1 MGLYLDYS
9 IYFIYIWDYKK
20 ILKFNTFI
28 IKAKHLNKLLERLT
42 KERKNGNT
50 MNEWITEWM
59 DEWMN
64 EWIN

>member
-28 IKAKHLNKLLERLT
+28 IKAKHLNKFLERLT

-50 MNEWITEWM
+50 MNE
-59 DEWMN
+59 
-64 EWIN
+64 